1 MKNFNILKWEK
12 RGEIEKKE
20 KYKVIEH
27 IHRFMEKGLNVVI
40 AELNQGRQGKTT
52 KFKRCDQRIEQ
63 YRINILFQQDRK
75 ESTNNGMK
83 SLTAGKS

>member
-1 MKNFNILKWEK
+1 M
-12 RGEIEKKE
+12 
-20 KYKVIEH
+20 EH
-27 IHRFMEKGLNVVI
+27 IHRVMKKGLNVVI
-40 AELNQGRQGKTT
+40 AELNQRRQGKTT

-83 SLTAGKS
+83 NSTAEKS